1 MTKPISKT
9 EYLFGNPKEVYEPCL
24 SILVK
29 QRLRDARAVLY
40 EIAKEKL
47 TPKTEEEMDALILR
61 YKKVEDAIET
71 WEKIAEMEE
80 E

>member
-1 MTKPISKT
+1 MTKT

-24 SILVK
+24 SMLVE
-29 QRLRDARAVLY
+29 QRLRDARAVLRD
-40 EIAKEKL
+40 IAIHRQKVN
-47 TPKTEEEMDALILR
+47 TQEEMDALILR
-61 YKKVEDAIET
+61 YKKVEEAIRV

>member
-1 MTKPISKT
+1 MTKT

-24 SILVK
+24 SMLVK
-29 QRLRDARAVLY
+29 QRLRDARVVLY

-61 YKKVEDAIET
+61 YKKVEEAIDT